1 MTNKCAEKPAFAC
14 FRGPKAQKR
23 AKRFL
28 ISFCRYLLIVCL
40 SYLILAPILRNLS
53 IAFTNPRDLN
63 FPSSMWIPARLSV
76 ENWHVSYLMLNYGK
90 SLPYTLLT
98 TTIVTLLQTLSA
110 LLAGYSF
117 ARLKFPGRNLCFL
130 MVIVTIVVPP
140 QMCMLPQYL
149 YFKEFDIGILLRAIT
164 GKGLI
169 QMMTGKPMNLLNNPA
184 SLYILNALAMG
195 LKSGLYI
202 YIFRQTFKGLPK
214 ELEEAAYIDGCS
226 TFGVYSRIFL
236 PLLAPVTATCAIRC
250 GVGIWNDYLV
260 CRSLLNENKNPTLMV
275 GINGFFGARAME
287 FGYAFAGIILVSLP
301 MIVLFL
307 CLQKYFIKGIAAGA
321 VKG

>member
-1 MTNKCAEKPAFAC
+1 MK
-14 FRGPKAQKR
+14 RQKR
-23 AKRFL
+23 LSSFL
-28 ISFCRYLLIVCL
+28 QELLLGLCTVIMLLPIYYLVLG
-40 SYLILAPILRNLS
+40 
-53 IAFTNPRDLN
+53 AFKDRKDIIKYPLVLTKELFTLEN
-63 FPSSMWIPARLSV
+63 FPYVIKKMKYWQALSNTLV
-76 ENWHVSYLMLNYGK
+76 ITLA
-90 SLPYTLLT
+90 SLV
-98 TTIVTLLQTLSA
+98 IVIICAS
-110 LLAGYSF
+110 LAGFAISRIRSKIFTGYYSV
-117 ARLKFPGRNLCFL
+117 LVTL
-130 MVIVTIVVPP
+130 MVIPFIG
-140 QMCMLPQYL
+140 CLLPLTVQATRLGTY
-149 YFKEFDIGILLRAIT
+149 DSIWGCI
-164 GKGLI
+164 LI
-169 QMMTGKPMNLLNNPA
+169 QSAWNLPFATFLF
-184 SLYILNALAMG
+184 
-195 LKSGLYI
+195 SG
-202 YIFRQTFKGLPK
+202 FMRDLPK

-260 CRSLLNENKNPTLMV
+260 SRSLLNENKNPTLMV